1 MSTARPGVTRFATR
15 QNARVAYDP
24 GSPVAGDEGTAVVL
38 LHDLLADRSAWN
50 PLRDALSP
58 QYRVIIPDARGHGA
72 SPTLANQ
79 WYTVSELAAD
89 LLAVLDAEAM
99 PSAHLVGHGLGA
111 ATAFEVARRHPA
123 RVDSLTL

>member
-24 GSPVAGDEGTAVVL
+24 GSPVVGGEGTAVVL

-50 PLRDALSP
+50 PLCDVLAS
-58 QYRVIIPDARGHGA
+58 QYRVIVPDARGHGA
-72 SPTLANQ
+72 SPTLANR

-89 LLAVLDAEAM
+89 LLAVLDAEAIRH
-99 PSAHLVGHGLGA
+99 AHL
-111 ATAFEVARRHPA
+111 
-123 RVDSLTL
+123 